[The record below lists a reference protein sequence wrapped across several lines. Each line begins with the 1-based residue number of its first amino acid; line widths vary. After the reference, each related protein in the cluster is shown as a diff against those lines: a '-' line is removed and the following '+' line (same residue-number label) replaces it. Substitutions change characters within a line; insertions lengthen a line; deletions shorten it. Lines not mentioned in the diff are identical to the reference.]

1 MTSRRLIDHLVGHGR
16 EATPATASESRG
28 VAASAAGTAAT
39 SASDIS
45 GVQLTPSS
53 GAPHMPPLQASG
65 RVAERFKAAVLKTA
79 RGASPSWVR
88 IPPLPPLSRSKLFA
102 IVQVSPI

>member
-1 MTSRRLIDHLVGHGR
+1 MLARLRRPQPPSH
-16 EATPATASESRG
+16 AASP
-28 VAASAAGTAAT
+28 VAANPVGTVGS

-45 GVQLTPSS
+45 SVQLTPSS

-88 IPPLPPLSRSKLFA
+88 IPPLPPPSLPLQSTAFHDSIGIAA
-102 IVQVSPI
+102 I